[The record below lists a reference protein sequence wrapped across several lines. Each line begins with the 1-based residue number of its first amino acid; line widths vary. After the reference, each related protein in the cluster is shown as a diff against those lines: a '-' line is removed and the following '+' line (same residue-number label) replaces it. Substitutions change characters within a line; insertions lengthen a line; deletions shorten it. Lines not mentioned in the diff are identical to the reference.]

1 MDQVPER
8 PKKPRRRQKAIRLA
22 ADLYLP
28 LGHLGVENNISFGEL
43 VRPCCTFALKEL
55 QEPEQPKGLSP
66 V

>member
-1 MDQVPER
+1 MNQVPER
-8 PKKPRRRQKAIRLA
+8 PKKPRQIQKTISLD
-22 ADLYLP
+22 ADLHLP